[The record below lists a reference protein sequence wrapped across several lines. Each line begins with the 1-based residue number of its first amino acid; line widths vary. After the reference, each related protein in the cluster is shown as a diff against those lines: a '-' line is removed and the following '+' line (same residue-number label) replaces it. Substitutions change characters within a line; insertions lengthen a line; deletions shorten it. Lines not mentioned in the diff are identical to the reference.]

1 MQSDFLLLG
10 QSPIGFISAEIG
22 AVCRIP
28 GHATDQVHVISL
40 TVQLILTYLL
50 FTGYDKCILV
60 VHDWG
65 GVVGF
70 DTVLRYPDIIEK
82 FIICN
87 IPHPKGMQ
95 DAYNLK
101 QFLMSW

>member
-1 MQSDFLLLG
+1 MLSLG
-10 QSPIGFISAEIG
+10 MAIKSHFSWPFCWLFHNLSMLIGYE
-22 AVCRIP
+22 
-28 GHATDQVHVISL
+28 
-40 TVQLILTYLL
+40 
-50 FTGYDKCILV
+50 KCILV

-70 DTVLRYPDIIEK
+70 DTVLRYPDIVDK

>member
-1 MQSDFLLLG
+1 MLFLRM
-10 QSPIGFISAEIG
+10 AKK
-22 AVCRIP
+22 A
-28 GHATDQVHVISL
+28 ISL
-40 TVQLILTYLL
+40 GHSVGFSMHNLSMLI
-50 FTGYDKCILV
+50 GYEKCILV

-70 DTVLRYPDIIEK
+70 DTVLRYPDIVDK